1 MVIVK
6 VRLRNKVG
14 QPVIRYH
21 LSHLSDSCLDL
32 QKVELLV
39 FNKYGVYDYEQPNEH
54 GFNIREIAVIE
65 DLDAMPELENRD
77 GTITISGL

>member
-21 LSHLSDSCLDL
+21 LSNLSDSCPDL
-32 QKVELLV
+32 QKIELLV
-39 FNKYGVYDYEQPNEH
+39 FNKYGVYDYEQPNEN
-54 GFNIREIAVIE
+54 GFNIRAITVIE
-65 DLDAMPELENRD
+65 DLEDVPELDSKN
-77 GTITISGL
+77 GTITVSGL